1 MTTPAFLACDW
12 GTTNLRAWLSTA
24 DGAPL
29 ESRDFAGLGVSRL
42 APGEAA
48 KRFVDEVRPA
58 FKAEN
63 LPAVLC
69 GMIGSDL
76 GWRPAGYLA
85 CPANAQDLAA
95 ALITVE
101 SGPNP
106 VWIAPGLKGDGVA
119 NAPDVM
125 RGEETQVFGFLA
137 ADPARLKGRH
147 LICHPGTHAKWI
159 VVEDGRIV
167 RFVTAMTGELFHVL
181 RTHSVLKGDQPP
193 TDEAAFDAGL
203 TAAGDGGGLAVRLFS
218 SRARVVA
225 GGADP
230 AGSGAY
236 LSGVLIGSEVASVPS
251 LLGWDSTAQITL
263 LGDANLSRWYGRA
276 LDKAGFSYEWHD
288 GEAAALSGLA
298 ALYRSGAK
306 L

>member
-58 FKAEN
+58 FNAQN

-85 CPANAQDLAA
+85 CPASAQDLAA

-193 TDEAAFDAGL
+193 TDETAFDAGL

-230 AGSGAY
+230 DGSGAY

>member
-1 MTTPAFLACDW
+1 MTRPAFLACDW

-29 ESRDFAGLGVSRL
+29 ESRDFPGLGVSRL

-48 KRFVDEVRPA
+48 RRFADEVRPA
-58 FKAEN
+58 FKAQD

-76 GWRPAGYLA
+76 GWRPAGYLP
-85 CPANAQDLAA
+85 CPAGSGDLAA
-95 ALITVE
+95 ALVAVE
-101 SGPNP
+101 EGASP

-119 NAPDVM
+119 GAPDVM
-125 RGEETQVFGFLA
+125 RGEETQVFGFLH
-137 ADPARLKGRH
+137 ADPARLEGRR

-181 RTHSVLKGDQPP
+181 RAHSVLKGDQPP
-193 TDEAAFDAGL
+193 KDEAAFDAGL
-203 TAAGDGGGLAVRLFS
+203 IAAGDGGGLAVRLFS
-218 SRARVVA
+218 TRARVVA

-230 AGSGAY
+230 DGSGAY
-236 LSGVLIGSEVASVPS
+236 LSGVLIGSEVASVPG
-251 LLGWDSTAQITL
+251 LLGWDAKEPITL
-263 LGDANLSRWYGRA
+263 LGDAALSRWYGRA
-276 LDKAGFSYEWHD
+276 LAHAGFSYQWHD

-298 ALYRSGAK
+298 ALYRAGAK

>member
-1 MTTPAFLACDW
+1 MTEPAFLACDW

-24 DGAPL
+24 EGAPL

-42 APGEAA
+42 SPGEAA
-48 KRFVDEVRPA
+48 KRFADEVRPA
-58 FKAEN
+58 FKAQN

-76 GWRPAGYLA
+76 GWRPAGYLP
-85 CPANAQDLAA
+85 CPANAEELAA
-95 ALITVE
+95 ALVTVE
-101 SGPNP
+101 DGANP

-125 RGEETQVFGFLA
+125 RGEETQVFGFLH

-147 LICHPGTHAKWI
+147 LIMHPGTHAKWI

-167 RFVTAMTGELFHVL
+167 RFTTAMTGELFHVL

-193 TDEAAFDAGL
+193 KDEAAFDAGL
-203 TAAGDGGGLAVRLFS
+203 VAAVDGSGLAARLFS
-218 SRARVVA
+218 TRARVVA

-230 AGSGAY
+230 ESSGAY
-236 LSGVLIGSEVASVPS
+236 LSGVLVGSEVASIPG
-251 LLGWDSTAQITL
+251 LLGWDAKDEITL
-263 LGDANLSRWYGRA
+263 LGDATLSRWYGRA
-276 LDKAGFSYEWHD
+276 LAHAGYSYEWHD

-298 ALYRSGAK
+298 ALYRAGAK